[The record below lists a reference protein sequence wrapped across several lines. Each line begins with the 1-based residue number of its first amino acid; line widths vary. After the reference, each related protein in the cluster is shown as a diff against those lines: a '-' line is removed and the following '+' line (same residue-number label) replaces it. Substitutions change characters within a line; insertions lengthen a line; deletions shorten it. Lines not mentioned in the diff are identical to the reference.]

1 MVTFPAKSKESNG
14 MTTLV
19 PAMSRSAIA
28 AFVTF
33 GLLSA
38 ADLSSYRG
46 FRLGTD
52 LPEVL
57 KQAHAS
63 SSQVTTLHTSPA
75 LIQELESQPQRLGM
89 SSRTDPVKQISFSFY
104 NGELIRITINYDRHE
119 TEGLTTDD
127 YIEAISAM
135 YGNADRPTSQL
146 NTLERYGDEEIVAQW
161 QDSQYRFYLI
171 RSAYG
176 PTFKLVGVLKKLEE
190 PSRDALREAARAEY
204 KEAPQREA
212 EPRSRDDETEK
223 ARLEKARLTNK
234 PAFRP

>member
-1 MVTFPAKSKESNG
+1 MVTLSAKSKESNG

-19 PAMSRSAIA
+19 PALSRFAIA

-33 GLLSA
+33 GQSSA

-63 SSQVTTLHTSPA
+63 SSQVTTLHTRPA
-75 LIQELESQPQRLGM
+75 LIQELELRPQRLGM
-89 SSRTDPVKQISFSFY
+89 SSRTDPAKQIIFSFY
-104 NGELIRITINYDRHE
+104 NGELIRISINYDPHE

-127 YIEAISAM
+127 YIEAISAK
-135 YGNADRPTSQL
+135 YGDADRPTSQL

-161 QDSQYRFYLI
+161 QDPQYRFYLI

-190 PSRDALREAARAEY
+190 PSRDALKQAARAED

-212 EPRSRDDETEK
+212 GRRSRDDDTEK
-223 ARLEKARLTNK
+223 ARLEKARLKNK